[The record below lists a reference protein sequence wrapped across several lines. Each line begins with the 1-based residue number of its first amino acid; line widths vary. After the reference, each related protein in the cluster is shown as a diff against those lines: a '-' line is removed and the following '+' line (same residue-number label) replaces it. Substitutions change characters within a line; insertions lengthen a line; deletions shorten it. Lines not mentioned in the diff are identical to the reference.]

1 MNILK
6 RLLGS
11 GKRKNENRHAE
22 LSKAQLVIGK
32 TVIEIML
39 KLIPKKGMK
48 KATILMTFEDNEFEI
63 EVRMK

>member
-11 GKRKNENRHAE
+11 GKWKNENRHAE
-22 LSKAQLVIGK
+22 LSQVQLVIGK

-39 KLIPKKGMK
+39 KLIPKKGTK
-48 KATILMTFEDNEFEI
+48 KATILTTFEDNEFEV